1 MMDIVIGVL
10 IESFDL
16 LNKMSIYLLFGFLF
30 AGILHIF
37 LKEGTIAKHLG
48 KSDFSSVIKAS
59 LFGIPLPLC
68 SCGVIP
74 AALSLKK
81 EGASKGAILSFLI
94 STPTTGIDSILATYG
109 LLGGVFAAFRV
120 FAAFITGITAGLVA
134 NIFFKAERI
143 FSEEK
148 KDTVVKS
155 CCSHHKAVPSNVVA
169 DKIKGVFQYAFVD
182 LLKDTGVWILLGILI
197 GGMISYFIPEVFIS
211 KYLGS
216 GLQSMLIMM
225 LVGIPMY
232 VCASGSLPIVSALML
247 KGMSPGAAFV
257 FLLAGPATNTAA
269 LTLITKEFGIKVT
282 AIFLGSI
289 VVCGLLLGMLLDK
302 VWGYL
307 NINIT
312 THLMHK
318 SAMFGPWMEIM
329 ASVILLAGILYN
341 LFSPKN
347 RHL

>member
-1 MMDIVIGVL
+1 
-10 IESFDL
+10 
-16 LNKMSIYLLFGFLF
+16 
-30 AGILHIF
+30 
-37 LKEGTIAKHLG
+37 
-48 KSDFSSVIKAS
+48 
-59 LFGIPLPLC
+59 
-68 SCGVIP
+68 
-74 AALSLKK
+74 
-81 EGASKGAILSFLI
+81 
-94 STPTTGIDSILATYG
+94 
-109 LLGGVFAAFRV
+109 
-120 FAAFITGITAGLVA
+120 
-134 NIFFKAERI
+134 
-143 FSEEK
+143 
-148 KDTVVKS
+148 
-155 CCSHHKAVPSNVVA
+155 
-169 DKIKGVFQYAFVD
+169 
-182 LLKDTGVWILLGILI
+182 
-197 GGMISYFIPEVFIS
+197 
-211 KYLGS
+211 
-216 GLQSMLIMM
+216 MM